1 METITI
7 ANTMHSDTEEFAKKL
22 LSNDDFTGENNLNHN
37 NTYIIDRES
46 DTKSDFFYFK
56 IYIKRRDTK

>member
-1 METITI
+1 MQNI
-7 ANTMHSDTEEFAKKL
+7 MGSDTEEFVKKL
-22 LSNDDFTGENNLNHN
+22 LSNDEFTGENNLSNH